1 MKTEEIKRTSDKKGI
16 SLIVLVITIIVIIIL
31 AVAVI
36 LSIANNNP
44 IENAKE
50 ARFKND
56 IKTIEEDLNMYTLKK
71 YADGKIKGIEEVN
84 LSEDDMVSALPS
96 TKNYKDKVEVK
107 NGTLYIKSGDVL
119 TKDEQEWA
127 KEVGVEKTPITFK
140 KQGTEELAIGSE
152 VTATNGESFYVI
164 GEDKVGTISSSAQNI
179 LLLAKYNLKREN
191 NSITLKQDTS
201 GEQNVCRFSDPD
213 NYWADETTYPL
224 NLNDYEISEGVY
236 SIVTTAKEYGKSLGV
251 PGRLMT
257 YEEAKALETDYS
269 DILYGKYTKDGHLV
283 YWLGT
288 VSRLKNQETNIS
300 NFIWYVYYLSLAD
313 SYFISDFNEL
323 NEGETYGVRPVI
335 EVPIS
340 LVQ

>member
-50 ARFKND
+50 ARFKSD

-84 LSEDDMVSALPS
+84 LSGDDMVSALPS
-96 TKNYKDKVEVK
+96 TKNYKEKVEIK
-107 NGTLYIKSGDVL
+107 NGTLYIKSGDAL
-119 TKDEQEWA
+119 TKDEQNWA

-164 GEDKVGTISSSAQNI
+164 GFSDDKTKVN
-179 LLLAKYNLKREN
+179 LLAKYNLKEEN
-191 NSITLKQDTS
+191 GILKQDTIGV
-201 GEQNVCRFSDPD
+201 GEKYAFCSEAAWNSANIADGD
-213 NYWADETTYPL
+213 NLNSKKSIYSETTSVVGKA
-224 NLNDYEISEGVY
+224 I
-236 SIVTTAKEYGKSLGV
+236 EYGKTFIAS
-251 PGRLMT
+251 GRLITM
-257 YEEAKALETDYS
+257 EEIENLGGNKSDYS
-269 DILYGKYTKDGHLV
+269 LSGCPEFINTQTYWIGFARYGKDGGV
-283 YWLGT
+283 SVVLGEGKT
-288 VSRLKNQETNIS
+288 FITSDYRGRKQCSSSYRSTNIFGPIN
-300 NFIWYVYYLSLAD
+300 NFWL
-313 SYFISDFNEL
+313 
-323 NEGETYGVRPVI
+323 
-335 EVPIS
+335 
-340 LVQ
+340 